1 MTAVIVDIEA
11 TDKDPKT
18 SKVIEL
24 GELPLSGDP
33 LDLMMQSSDVA
44 GTPQSWLFSTKEPI
58 KWGAL
63 AVHHIIPADLEGKP
77 EYDSAVYIEHCALNG
92 VQYIVGH
99 NIDYDAEVLG
109 FKNTKEYGVR
119 RICTLALAR
128 GLLPDLDAHN
138 QTALVYY
145 IGHCHGDLEA
155 ARARLQNSHRA
166 SDDVSN
172 CAYVLQFLLCK
183 AVEQGHVVDTWEQV
197 WALSENCRIPKKIN
211 FGMHAGKLIQHVPA
225 SYVKWY
231 RTTENQDPYLVEAF
245 RRAGLT
251 Y

>member
-1 MTAVIVDIEA
+1 MRAVIIDIEA

-18 SKVIEL
+18 AKVIEF
-24 GELPLSGDP
+24 GELLLSDDP
-33 LDLMMQSSDVA
+33 LDLMMGTSSLPEPLSA
-44 GTPQSWLFSTKEPI
+44 LYSTSEPI

-63 AVHHIIPADLEGKP
+63 AVHHILPADLEGKP
-77 EYDSAVYIEHCALNG
+77 AFGRYLPPQDAGYVI
-92 VQYIVGH
+92 GH
-99 NIDYDAEVLG
+99 NIDYDAEVVGLAPNY
-109 FKNTKEYGVR
+109 K

-166 SDDVSN
+166 SDDVLN

-183 AVEQGHVVDTWEQV
+183 ASEQGHKVDTWEDV
-197 WALSENCRIPKKIN
+197 WRLSQDCRIPKRIT
-211 FGMHAGKLIQHVPA
+211 FGKHAGDLVKDVPA
-225 SYVKWY
+225 SYVRWY

-251 Y
+251 R

>member
-1 MTAVIVDIEA
+1 MTVIIVDIEA

-18 SKVIEL
+18 AKVIEL
-24 GELPLSGDP
+24 GELALPEDP
-33 LDLMMQSSDVA
+33 LDLMMLSNSIEA
-44 GTPQSWLFSTKEPI
+44 PYSLLFGTTEPI

-63 AVHHIIPADLEGKP
+63 AVHHIIPADLEGMP
-77 EYDSAVYIEHCALNG
+77 EYNSAAYIEHCALGG
-92 VQYIVGH
+92 VDYIVGH

-155 ARARLQNSHRA
+155 SRARLQNSHRA

-197 WALSENCRIPKKIN
+197 WRLSEDCRIPKRIT
-211 FGMHAGKLIQHVPA
+211 FGKHAGELIENVPY

-231 RTTENQDPYLVEAF
+231 RGTDNQDPYLVEAF

-251 Y
+251 R